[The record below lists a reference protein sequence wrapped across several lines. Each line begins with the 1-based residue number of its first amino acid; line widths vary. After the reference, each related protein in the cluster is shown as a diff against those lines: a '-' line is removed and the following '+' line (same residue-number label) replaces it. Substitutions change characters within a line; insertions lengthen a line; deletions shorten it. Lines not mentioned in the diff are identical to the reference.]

1 MHYITEFI
9 GIISLNHW
17 STESRS
23 SPIFSKYRVYC
34 LWGTSTLTLAA
45 GGLFEVLVLSSW
57 RRRSQEES
65 LHTHNNLLWPSESAI
80 YADIHLGLYGL
91 PVIFSA
97 ACLAELRQR
106 AERHLCF
113 NINVTQASVLRE
125 CTGIFVWNKFHTKT
139 RWQSEVDNSLDWVEA
154 SLPYTANLRW
164 RLERWPARNTY
175 TEHTLKCTFSKSLD
189 IIDVS
194 RIFRAWQGLALWTSM
209 RECSCFHT
217 LNHVYLQHY
226 AQAMAVT
233 Q

>member
-1 MHYITEFI
+1 MTCF
-9 GIISLNHW
+9 
-17 STESRS
+17 
-23 SPIFSKYRVYC
+23 
-34 LWGTSTLTLAA
+34 WGTSTLTLAWQR
-45 GGLFEVLVLSSW
+45 GGSSKFYFLSSW

-65 LHTHNNLLWPSESAI
+65 LHTHNKLLWPSESAI

-139 RWQSEVDNSLDWVEA
+139 RWQSEVDNSLGWVEA
-154 SLPYTANLRW
+154 SPLYTANLRW

-175 TEHTLKCTFSKSLD
+175 TVHTLKCIHNKSLD
-189 IIDVS
+189 IIDLS
-194 RIFRAWQGLALWTSM
+194 RIFRVWQGLTLRTFHARMSVFPHI
-209 RECSCFHT
+209 ESCLPART
-217 LNHVYLQHY
+217 LRSSYGRD
-226 AQAMAVT
+226 AVT
-233 Q
+233 QVH